1 MLTGKYFELYDRLK
15 KLIPNDR
22 LIHDELRTLAYGTD
36 ASFYRLIP
44 QLVVKVENDREVT
57 DVIYHARELNIPLT
71 FRAAGTSL
79 SGQAITDSVLV
90 LLGSSWTKYQ
100 INDDASV
107 INMQGGLIGAF
118 ANLYLA
124 KHNKKLGPDPASINS
139 AKISGIAANNA
150 SGMTSGTAKNIYNTL
165 HGMKIVFADGSSLDS
180 TDEKSRQAFADQN
193 PQIIAGLKQL
203 REQIEANPD
212 LKDKIVRKYKMK
224 NTTGYSLNSLID
236 FDDPFD
242 QIIHLMIGS
251 EGTLGFISEISVNTV
266 DDLPN
271 KATALMLFENIETA
285 CKAIPIFQKLPVDAA
300 EIMDRAALRSVE
312 DKQGM
317 PPHLKT
323 LNDEAA
329 ALLVETSA
337 DDPSMLQNRIREI
350 TDAVEHLPKA
360 HPIEFTTDK
369 KEYKKLWDVRK
380 GLFPSAC
387 KSRKPGTTVII
398 EDVNFPTDK
407 LAEATLNLQSLFSKH
422 GYDETIIWGHSLA
435 GNLHFVFSQDFS
447 NEKEVA
453 RYKDFMEEVTKLV
466 VDKYDGSLKAEH
478 GTGRNMAPFVKYEWG
493 EDAYKLMQEIKKLFD
508 PQNLLNPGVILN
520 DDPQIYL
527 KNLKPLPIADP
538 LIDQCI
544 ECGFCE
550 VNCPSRDLTLTPRQR
565 IVAYR
570 EITGLEKSM
579 SDSQRLNQL
588 KLSYDYYGDQTCATD
603 GLCAI
608 SCPVDIDTGK
618 LIKQLRAEQVSN
630 TANSV
635 ADFVANNMKPVTGM
649 GRVTLNIVGGVQKLI
664 GDDAMENIAGS
675 VRKISGNRIPQWN
688 KFMPKGADPLY
699 PSTKSGADLKVVYF
713 PSCIAR
719 TMGNSKDSGEKES
732 QTTVIHRLL
741 IKAGYEIIYPK
752 NISELCCGMPFASK
766 GFNKQANK
774 KSEELKYALI
784 TASENGKYPVLF
796 DTSPCTYHMKNYLA
810 SQAEDQ
816 FKIYEPIEFI
826 YSFLM
831 DKLKF
836 NKVNDTIT
844 IHTTCSST
852 KLGLTE
858 MFKSLAEACAEN
870 VIVPHDVGCCGF
882 AGDRGFSYPELNE
895 SALQNLKPQ
904 VSGNCNEGYS
914 TSRTCEIGLSL
925 HSGIHY
931 KSIAFLVDRCTEPM
945 QKAEFSSQEKIQRF

>member
-1 MLTGKYFELYDRLK
+1 MLTGKYLNLFYQLK
-15 KLIPNDR
+15 NTIPSER
-22 LIHDELRTLAYGTD
+22 LIYDELRTLAYGTD

-44 QLVVKVENDREVT
+44 KLVVKVESDDEVKI
-57 DVIYHARELNIPLT
+57 VIKRANELEIPLT

-90 LLGSSWTKYQ
+90 LLGSSWENYEINEDATK
-100 INDDASV
+100 IK
-107 INMQGGLIGAF
+107 MQAGLIGAF
-118 ANLYLA
+118 ANLYLS
-124 KHNKKLGPDPASINS
+124 KNNKKLGPDPASINS
-139 AKISGIAANNA
+139 AKIAGIAANNA

-165 HGMKIVFADGSSLDS
+165 HGMKIIFADGTTLDT
-180 TDEKSRQAFADQN
+180 TDSESKKEFENSHREFIDE
-193 PQIIAGLKQL
+193 IKRL
-203 REQIEANPD
+203 REKVISDPELKLKIEN
-212 LKDKIVRKYKMK
+212 KFKMK
-224 NTTGYSLNSLID
+224 NTTGYGLNSLID
-236 FDDPFD
+236 FEDPFE
-242 QIIHLMIGS
+242 IIAHLMIGS
-251 EGTLGFISEISVNTV
+251 EGTLGFISQVSVNTV
-266 DDLPN
+266 DELPN
-271 KATALMLFENIETA
+271 KATSLMLFENIETA
-285 CKAIPIFQKLPVDAA
+285 CRAIPIFKDLPVDAA

-312 DKQGM
+312 DKPGM

-323 LNDEAA
+323 LNESAA

-337 DDPSMLQNRIREI
+337 DDAETLQLRMKQIK
-350 TDAVEHLPKA
+350 DAIEHLPKA

-398 EDVNFPTDK
+398 EDVNFPTER
-407 LAEATLNLQSLFSKH
+407 LADAALDLQQSFKKH

-447 NEKEVA
+447 SEKEVS
-453 RYKDFMEEVTKLV
+453 RYKNFMEEVTKLV

-493 EDAYKLMQEIKKLFD
+493 EDAYNLMREIKKLFD
-508 PQNLLNPGVILN
+508 PKNLLNPGVVLN
-520 DDPQIYL
+520 KDPQIYL

-565 IVAYR
+565 IVIYR
-570 EITGLEKSM
+570 EINRLEETK
-579 SDSQRLNQL
+579 DDPH
-588 KLSYDYYGDQTCATD
+588 KLLQIRNGYNYYGNQTCATD

-618 LIKQLRAEQVSN
+618 LIKLIRSKEIS
-630 TANSV
+630 TSANSI
-635 ADFVANNMKPVTGM
+635 ADFAANNMKQLTGM
-649 GRVTLNIVGGVQKLI
+649 GRVSLNLIGGVQKII
-664 GDDAMENIAGS
+664 GDNAMDKIAGGM
-675 VRKISGNRIPQWN
+675 RKISGNRIPQWN
-688 KFMPKGADPLY
+688 KFMPAGADPLY
-699 PSTKSGADLKVVYF
+699 PSASKSGNELKVVYF

-719 TMGNSKDSGEKES
+719 TMGNAKGSGEKET
-732 QTTVIHRLL
+732 QTTVMHRLL
-741 IKAGYEIIYPK
+741 LKAGYDIIYPD

-774 KSEELKYALI
+774 KSEELKTALLA
-784 TASENGKYPVLF
+784 ASEDGKFPVLF
-796 DTSPCTYHMKNYLA
+796 DTSPCTYHMQSYFATQNG
-810 SQAEDQ
+810 DN

-826 YSFLM
+826 FTFLM
-831 DKLKF
+831 EKLKF
-836 NKVNDTIT
+836 NKLNETIT

-852 KLGLTE
+852 KMGLTE
-858 MFKSLAEACAEN
+858 MFKSLAEACAAK
-870 VIVPHDVGCCGF
+870 VIIPHDVGCCGF

-895 SALQNLKPQ
+895 SALKNLKPQ
-904 VSGNCNEGYS
+904 ITSDCREGFS

-931 KSIAFLVDRCTEPM
+931 KSIAFLVDKCTE
-945 QKAEFSSQEKIQRF
+945 EKQ